1 MNKHILNFYDFI
13 LNESSKLY
21 ENEDE
26 NSIKNNTFLVKA
38 QERLKDKVL
47 YHITKNESDAIN
59 IVNNS
64 SNFIYAAEKVLKNDT
79 DSSNWFTEKI
89 PYIAAGGLTILSIWA
104 LMKGKKIRAAQ
115 LEQKLLL
122 SNLGKYV
129 DDTNILRSSSTND
142 LKSGFENFTEYW
154 KVVQKQHKLSVKNPY
169 MLDDLYKRAMDDIN
183 TGLNTGW
190 DDTVLKYSGSKDL
203 KDLKS
208 ALIQIQDQVAE
219 LQARAKPLKGGV
231 TDAIPALFKSSRDL
245 IGIIDDISLKLQNR
259 KIPNVSKD
267 IEDFL
272 YTEARNY
279 GLDKAI
285 TLLEWKKLNSFLATG
300 DKYTT
305 VGAVTGIGA
314 SLIMIVR
321 LLQTDFFKDSDEIRS
336 TLNIVQNPNASK
348 EFFAKKIKEN
358 IGSYDK
364 SLGLNLDSIK
374 FIDEQKK
381 QDLPT
386 YISYYLADIIIE
398 QLEQATAYMLYGQ
411 ISKP

>member
-13 LNESSKLY
+13 LYESSKLY

-26 NSIKNNTFLVKA
+26 NNIKNNTFLVKA

-59 IVNNS
+59 IVNHS
-64 SNFIYAAEKVLKNDT
+64 SNLIYAAEKVLKNDT

-104 LMKGKKIRAAQ
+104 LMKGKKIRAAR
-115 LEQKLLL
+115 LEEILLK

-129 DDTNILRSSSTND
+129 DETKILRSSSTNN
-142 LKSGFENFTEYW
+142 LKSSFENFTEYW
-154 KVVQKQHKLSVKNPY
+154 KVVQNQHKLSVKNPY

-183 TGLNTGW
+183 TGLRTGG

-208 ALIQIQDQVAE
+208 ALIQIQDQTAE
-219 LQARAKPLKGGV
+219 LQARRNPLKGGV
-231 TDAIPALFKSSRDL
+231 TDAIPALFKSIRAF
-245 IGIIDDISLKLQNR
+245 IGTIDDISLKLQNR
-259 KIPNVSKD
+259 KLPNVSKD

-285 TLLEWKKLNSFLATG
+285 SLLEWKKLNAFFEAG
-300 DKYTT
+300 DKYST

-314 SLIMIVR
+314 SLIMLVR

-336 TLNIVQNPNASK
+336 TLNILQNRNASK
-348 EFFAKKIKEN
+348 EFFAQKIKDN

>member
-13 LNESSKLY
+13 LYESSKLY

-26 NSIKNNTFLVKA
+26 NNIKNNTFLVKA

-59 IVNNS
+59 IVNHS
-64 SNFIYAAEKVLKNDT
+64 SNLINAAEKVLKNDT

-104 LMKGKKIRAAQ
+104 LMKGKKIRAAR
-115 LEQKLLL
+115 LEEKLLR
-122 SNLGKYV
+122 SNLRNYV
-129 DDTNILRSSSTND
+129 DDTNILQSSSRND
-142 LKSGFENFTEYW
+142 LKSSFEEFTEYW
-154 KVVQKQHKLSVKNPY
+154 KVVQNQHKLSVKNSY
-169 MLDDLYKRAMDDIN
+169 MLDDLYTRAMKDIES
-183 TGLNTGW
+183 GLITHS
-190 DDTVLKYSGSKDL
+190 DDTALKFSGSENLAKL
-203 KDLKS
+203 KAKIIGYQDEI
-208 ALIQIQDQVAE
+208 AVIQAG
-219 LQARAKPLKGGV
+219 AKPLKGGV
-231 TDAIPALFKSSRDL
+231 TDAIPALFKSSRNL

-259 KIPNVSKD
+259 KLPNVSKD
-267 IEDFL
+267 IENFL
-272 YTEARNY
+272 YTEARSY

-285 TLLEWKKLNSFLATG
+285 SLLERKQLNSFLNPNV
-300 DKYTT
+300 YTA
-305 VGAVTGIGA
+305 GGVTGIGT

-336 TLNIVQNPNASK
+336 TLNIVQNRNASK
-348 EFFAKKIKEN
+348 EFFAQKIKDN

>member
-13 LNESSKLY
+13 LYESSKLY

-26 NSIKNNTFLVKA
+26 NNIKNNTFLVKA

-59 IVNNS
+59 IVNHS
-64 SNFIYAAEKVLKNDT
+64 SNLINAAEKVLKTDT
-79 DSSNWFTEKI
+79 DNSNWFTEKI

-104 LMKGKKIRAAQ
+104 LMKGKKIRAAR
-115 LEQKLLL
+115 LEEKLLR
-122 SNLGKYV
+122 SNLRNYV
-129 DDTNILRSSSTND
+129 DDTQILKSSSTND
-142 LKSGFENFTEYW
+142 LKSSFENFTEYW
-154 KVVQKQHKLSVKNPY
+154 KVVQNQHKLSVKNSY

-183 TGLNTGW
+183 TGLRTWG
-190 DDTVLKYSGSKDL
+190 DDTALKFSGSENLAKL
-203 KDLKS
+203 KAKIIFYQDEI
-208 ALIQIQDQVAE
+208 AVIQAG
-219 LQARAKPLKGGV
+219 AKPLKGGV

-259 KIPNVSKD
+259 KLPNVSKD
-267 IEDFL
+267 IENFL
-272 YTEARNY
+272 YTEARSY

-285 TLLEWKKLNSFLATG
+285 SFLEHKQLNSFLNPNV
-300 DKYTT
+300 YTA
-305 VGAVTGIGA
+305 GAVTGIGA

-321 LLQTDFFKDSDEIRS
+321 LLQTDFFKDIDEIRS
-336 TLNIVQNPNASK
+336 TLNIVQNRNASK
-348 EFFAKKIKEN
+348 EFFAQKIKDN